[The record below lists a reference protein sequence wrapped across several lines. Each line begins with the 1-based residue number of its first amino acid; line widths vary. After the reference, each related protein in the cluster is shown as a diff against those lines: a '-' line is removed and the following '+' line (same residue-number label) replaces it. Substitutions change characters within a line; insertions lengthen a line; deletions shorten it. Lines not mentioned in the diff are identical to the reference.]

1 MMGTLIGRAL
11 TMLGALALL
20 SCAGV
25 IALAML
31 ERPIPDVLQNLAVGS
46 MTAVGAL
53 LARSGSADPEP
64 DPTPV
69 RGDTPDQ

>member
-1 MMGTLIGRAL
+1 MSTLLGRAL

-31 ERPIPDVLQNLAVGS
+31 ERPVPDVLQNLAVGS

-53 LARSGSADPEP
+53 LARSGGADPRP
-64 DPTPV
+64 DQSPDDPTT
-69 RGDTPDQ
+69 RG

>member
-1 MMGTLIGRAL
+1 MSTLLGRAL

-31 ERPIPDVLQNLAVGS
+31 EHPIPDVLQNLAVGS

-53 LARSGSADPEP
+53 LARSGGSDSGAEQ
-64 DPTPV
+64 TPP
-69 RGDTPDQ
+69 RPDTPG

>member
-1 MMGTLIGRAL
+1 MNGLLGRAL
-11 TMLGALALL
+11 TLLGALALL

-31 ERPIPDVLQNLAVGS
+31 EHPIPDVLQNLAVGS

-53 LARSGSADPEP
+53 LARSGAGDSTAEQDPQRP
-64 DPTPV
+64 
-69 RGDTPDQ
+69 DTPAG

>member
-1 MMGTLIGRAL
+1 MISTLLGRAL

-25 IALAML
+25 IALAMM
-31 ERPIPDVLQNLAVGS
+31 ERPVPDVLQNLAVGS

-53 LARSGSADPEP
+53 LARSGGADP
-64 DPTPV
+64 
-69 RGDTPDQ
+69 RPDQSPDDPPTRG

>member
-1 MMGTLIGRAL
+1 MSGLLGRAL
-11 TMLGALALL
+11 ALLGALALL

-31 ERPIPDVLQNLAVGS
+31 SRPIPDVLQNLAVGS

-53 LARSGSADPEP
+53 LARSGSAEQS
-64 DPTPV
+64 
-69 RGDTPDQ
+69 PDQTLKRPETRD

>member
-1 MMGTLIGRAL
+1 MSTLLGRAL
-11 TMLGALALL
+11 TLLGALALL

-31 ERPIPDVLQNLAVGS
+31 SRPIPDVLQNLAVGS

-53 LARSGSADPEP
+53 LARSGSGEQRADEGPGR
-64 DPTPV
+64 T
-69 RGDTPDQ
+69 DTPG

>member
-1 MMGTLIGRAL
+1 MSTLLGRAL

-25 IALAML
+25 IALAVL
-31 ERPIPDVLQNLAVGS
+31 ERPIPDVLQNIAIAS

-53 LARSGSADPEP
+53 LARSGSGEQSADEGPERP
-64 DPTPV
+64 
-69 RGDTPDQ
+69 DTPAP

>member
-1 MMGTLIGRAL
+1 MSTLLGRAL

-20 SCAGV
+20 SCSGV

-31 ERPIPDVLQNLAVGS
+31 EHPIPDVLQNLAVGS

-53 LARSGSADPEP
+53 LARSGSSDSAADEPPERSET
-64 DPTPV
+64 PTA
-69 RGDTPDQ
+69 